1 MKLKFNKNKTKIR
14 SPTFS
19 KYFRAYCK
27 DYKNKKR
34 SKFMELKYV
43 IPDVYKTFGKLEYA
57 GEGKTQQK
65 KINGRL
71 TVLSRSYNLYSDIQR
86 ADDIE
91 VILPAIAGEKH
102 FESEDEVKLINPV
115 ITAEGIKI
123 GNRGFSKYILYA
135 DDLVKA

>member
-1 MKLKFNKNKTKIR
+1 
-14 SPTFS
+14 
-19 KYFRAYCK
+19 
-27 DYKNKKR
+27 
-34 SKFMELKYV
+34 MELKYV

-71 TVLSRSYNLYSDIQR
+71 TVLSRSFILYSDIQR

-91 VILPAIAGEKH
+91 VMLPAIAGEKH

-123 GNRGFSKYILYA
+123 GNKGFSKYILYA

>member
-1 MKLKFNKNKTKIR
+1 
-14 SPTFS
+14 
-19 KYFRAYCK
+19 
-27 DYKNKKR
+27 
-34 SKFMELKYV
+34 MELKYV